1 MRIIIDA
8 MGGDN
13 APGAVCEAVAN
24 CSKKT
29 DAELVLV
36 GREAEIRAEL
46 DKYGDLGNVSI
57 VNADEI
63 ITNHEEPVKA
73 VKTKRNS
80 SLVTACEM
88 LKKDE
93 GDAFVS
99 CGSTGAILT
108 AALLIVGRIKGIKRP
123 ALATLLPGEKGP
135 VMLIDSGANTSCKPE
150 NLIQFA
156 LMGNIYM
163 RDYMDIKEPKIA
175 LVSNGEE
182 EGKGDAL
189 VKETYPLLKK
199 SQLNFIGNIEG
210 RDVML
215 GKADVIVCD
224 GFAGNVILKT
234 IEGMAAVISNALKKI
249 FLKNALTK
257 IGALLT
263 QKGITEFKRTMD
275 YREHGGAPFLGVKK
289 PVIKGH
295 GSSDSKAVMA
305 AINQAIL
312 FAKKNYN
319 ETLVKELATIQKG
332 ENNDE

>member
-13 APGAVCEAVAN
+13 APAAVCEAVAN
-24 CSKKT
+24 CSSKT

-36 GREAEIRAEL
+36 GREEDIRAEL
-46 DKYGDLGNVSI
+46 SKYGSFDNVSI
-57 VNADEI
+57 VNADEV

-73 VKTKRNS
+73 VKTKKNS
-80 SLVTACEM
+80 SLVVAAKM
-88 LKKDE
+88 LKDDE

-123 ALATLLPGEKGP
+123 ALATLLPSEKGP
-135 VMLIDSGANTSCKPE
+135 VMLIDSGANTGCKPE
-150 NLIQFA
+150 NLVQFA

-163 RDYMDIKEPKIA
+163 RDYMDIKNPKIA
-175 LVSNGEE
+175 LMSNGEE

-189 VKETYPLLKK
+189 VKETYPILKN
-199 SQLNFIGNIEG
+199 SDLNFIGNIEG

-215 GKADVIVCD
+215 GRADVIVCD
-224 GFAGNVILKT
+224 GFTGNVILKS
-234 IEGMAAVISNALKKI
+234 IEGMAAVVANALKKI
-249 FLKNALTK
+249 FLKNILTK
-257 IGALLT
+257 VGALLT
-263 QKGITEFKRTMD
+263 KKGVSEFKKTMD
-275 YREHGGAPFLGVKK
+275 YREYGGAPFLGVKK

-312 FAKKNYN
+312 FAKKNYQQTLIN
-319 ETLVKELATIQKG
+319 ELTTIEEG
-332 ENNDE
+332 ENEDE

>member
-13 APGAVCEAVAN
+13 APAAVCEAVAK
-24 CSKKT
+24 CSKTT

-36 GREAEIRAEL
+36 GREEDIRAEL
-46 DKYGDLGNVSI
+46 SKYGSFDNVKI
-57 VNADEI
+57 VNADEV

-73 VKTKRNS
+73 VKTKKNS
-80 SLVTACEM
+80 SLVVAAKM
-88 LKKDE
+88 LKDDE

-123 ALATLLPGEKGP
+123 ALATLLPSEKGP
-135 VMLIDSGANTSCKPE
+135 VMLIDSGANTGCRAE
-150 NLIQFA
+150 NLVQFA

-163 RDYMDIKEPKIA
+163 RDYMDIKNPKIA
-175 LVSNGEE
+175 LMSNGEE

-189 VKETYPLLKK
+189 VKETYPILKN
-199 SQLNFIGNIEG
+199 SDLNFIGNIEG

-215 GKADVIVCD
+215 GRADVIVCD
-224 GFAGNVILKT
+224 GFTGNVILKT
-234 IEGMAAVISNALKKI
+234 IEGMATVIGNALKRI
-249 FLKNALTK
+249 FLRNILTK
-257 IGALLT
+257 VGALLT
-263 QKGITEFKRTMD
+263 KEGISEFKRTMD
-275 YREHGGAPFLGVKK
+275 YREYGGAPFLGVKK

-312 FAKKNYN
+312 FAKKNYQQTLIN
-319 ETLVKELATIQKG
+319 ELTTIEEG
-332 ENNDE
+332 ENKDE

>member
-13 APGAVCEAVAN
+13 APAAVCEAVAK
-24 CSKKT
+24 CSKTT

-36 GREAEIRAEL
+36 GREEDIRAEL
-46 DKYGDLGNVSI
+46 GKYGSFDNVKI
-57 VNADEI
+57 VNADEV

-73 VKTKRNS
+73 VKTKKNS
-80 SLVTACEM
+80 SLVVAAKM
-88 LKKDE
+88 LKDDE

-123 ALATLLPGEKGP
+123 ALATLLPSEKGP
-135 VMLIDSGANTSCKPE
+135 VMLIDAGANTGCKPE
-150 NLIQFA
+150 NLAQFA

-163 RDYMDIKEPKIA
+163 RDYMDIKNPKIA
-175 LVSNGEE
+175 LMSNGEE

-189 VKETYPLLKK
+189 VKETYPILKN
-199 SQLNFIGNIEG
+199 SDLNFIGNIEG

-215 GKADVIVCD
+215 GRADVIVCD
-224 GFAGNVILKT
+224 GFTGNVILKT
-234 IEGMAAVISNALKKI
+234 IEGMATVIGNALKRI
-249 FLKNALTK
+249 FLKNILTK
-257 IGALLT
+257 VGALLT
-263 QKGITEFKRTMD
+263 KEGISEFKRSMD
-275 YREHGGAPFLGVKK
+275 YREYGGAPFLGVKK

-305 AINQAIL
+305 AINQAIM
-312 FAKKNYN
+312 FAQKNYQQTLIN
-319 ETLVKELATIQKG
+319 ELTTIEEG
-332 ENNDE
+332 ENKDE